1 MRRLLSSGDRLTKF
15 CITDSLNVYLR
26 SYKCLYKIVKTTYT
40 KVEVMYKQVI
50 LSILIYALCPFL
62 LNGQDIEGVEMGTQ
76 VSDSFIK
83 KKFGADCL
91 TERYTLPLKSE
102 EYVEV
107 NDSTGYYRYNA
118 SIKCGTMYVYGED
131 TLFLDKQSR
140 LVLAKLNSKRFSVD
154 KKHISGGYRI
164 GEEYCEKKLKKCGIL
179 QYCNDLVLIV
189 DKEDIVMTER
199 IFIHDNTIFSI
210 QLSFPYGDDVEGV
223 GIGELVSRKVIKQK
237 FGVPYKVEAKEFM
250 YIPSFIYTYMDNGI
264 ESVLVFSKKGR
275 LLKYEINSPIF
286 KTFTETIP
294 GGLSVGDNIEKAST
308 LFDSNG
314 IYKLLDDAFD
324 RPYIMVVD
332 GKVSCIEYVLMD

>member
-1 MRRLLSSGDRLTKF
+1 M
-15 CITDSLNVYLR
+15 
-26 SYKCLYKIVKTTYT
+26 
-40 KVEVMYKQVI
+40 
-50 LSILIYALCPFL
+50 
-62 LNGQDIEGVEMGTQ
+62 
-76 VSDSFIK
+76 
-83 KKFGADCL
+83 
-91 TERYTLPLKSE
+91 
-102 EYVEV
+102 
-107 NDSTGYYRYNA
+107 NA

-164 GEEYCEKKLKKCGIL
+164 GDDYCEKELKKCGIL
-179 QYCNDLVLIV
+179 QDCNDLVLIV

-199 IFIHDNTIFSI
+199 IFIHDNTIVSV

-250 YIPSFIYTYMDNGI
+250 YIPSFIYTYMDNGK
-264 ESVLVFSKKGR
+264 ESVLIFSKKGR

-294 GGLSVGDNIEKAST
+294 GGLSIGDNIEKASA

-314 IYKLLDDAFD
+314 IYKLLDDAFE
-324 RPYIMVVD
+324 RPYIKVVD
-332 GKVSCIEYVLMD
+332 GKVSRIGIWLLD